1 MSCDNLRFLSVLA
14 NLIFQNEI
22 QYAINIINEL
32 NQCLVK
38 LINTKPEA
46 ISEDYEKAIIANMLA
61 LLEWCLNMPLEQLK
75 DSDRA
80 TLLRNNFKLISH
92 IAFTFKSNDCMES
105 EHIHLSAK
113 FIIAHLLNQLNHFPF
128 GLAGPTRIVSSV
140 NETSD
145 IGLNIDELSPILF
158 EQPNIQFFTVNNQFL
173 ISFIELPMKNNEK
186 FFNINPKL
194 KTSNTICRFIVRDF
208 CGKNCWDCCL
218 MHSPDE
224 NLPNS
229 YFLDIPSFKT
239 ESTIIQET
247 ELTNQDLN
255 FEFARLPYLKKEE
268 IPKDID
274 ILDNILKYINVSSP
288 ECRTDSKKPL
298 NIIWDLPPSLNSLL
312 NADDMKLKI
321 SNQLTQETKY
331 SLNQHDLEIK
341 LLQTKKSS
349 IASQKNEHSQQQQ
362 RTESQTIQSYFH
374 LCKSFVHQMGLLS
387 WEKRQSFNLL
397 HKSPQLLRE
406 LKSLDDQTCRET
418 HKIALIYIAE
428 GQEDKTSILSNEHG
442 SQDYEDFLVALAW
455 AVELETHEGFMG
467 GLQHNYQLKTAPYY
481 ANSLCEVLFHVST
494 QMNNQNDQNKISKW
508 RHLGNDSVQ
517 IIWSEHT
524 KDYDRN
530 ILATE
535 FADVIICIYP
545 LRNGLF
551 RIQITKKPS
560 VKFQKM
566 NETILI

>member
-14 NLIFQNEI
+14 NIIFQNEI

-38 LINTKPEA
+38 LINTKQD
-46 ISEDYEKAIIANMLA
+46 IITEDYEKAIISNMLA

-92 IAFTFKSNDCMES
+92 IAFTFKPNES
-105 EHIHLSAK
+105 IECEHIHLSAK

-128 GLAGPTRIVSSV
+128 GLAGPTKIVSSV

-145 IGLNIDELSPILF
+145 TGLNIDELSPILF
-158 EQPNIQFFTVNNQFL
+158 EQSNIQFFTVNNQFL

-218 MHSPDE
+218 MNSPDE
-224 NLPNS
+224 NLPSS

-239 ESTIIQET
+239 DSTTTSAET
-247 ELTNQDLN
+247 ETHSQDSNLD
-255 FEFARLPYLKKEE
+255 FTRLPYLKKDE
-268 IPKDID
+268 IPRDID

-288 ECRTDSKKPL
+288 ECRMDSKKPL
-298 NIIWDLPPSLNSLL
+298 NIIWDLNANFNNLL
-312 NADDMKLKI
+312 NADDMKTKI
-321 SNQLTQETKY
+321 NNQLIQEGKY
-331 SLNQHDLEIK
+331 SLNQHELEIK

-349 IASQKNEHSQQQQ
+349 FGNLKNESNPQQQQ
-362 RTESQTIQSYFH
+362 RTESQMIQSYFH

-397 HKSPQLLRE
+397 HKSPQLVRE

-428 GQEDKTSILSNEHG
+428 GQEEKTSILSNENG

-455 AVELETHEGFMG
+455 AVELDTHEGFMG

-560 VKFQKM
+560 VKFLFIEM
-566 NETILI
+566 I